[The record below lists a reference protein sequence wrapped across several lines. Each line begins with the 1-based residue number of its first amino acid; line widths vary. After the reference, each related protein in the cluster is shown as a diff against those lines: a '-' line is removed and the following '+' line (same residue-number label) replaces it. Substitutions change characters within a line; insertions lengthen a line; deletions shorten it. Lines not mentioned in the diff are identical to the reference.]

1 MSTVESL
8 AAQVVESF
16 GQEHLLTPD
25 QVAEILSVT
34 EHWVRQK
41 AREGEIPA
49 IKLGRYWRFSRSAIE
64 AWLTDRQS
72 STYKRRSG

>member
-1 MSTVESL
+1 MSTAESRGT
-8 AAQVVESF
+8 QETKSF
-16 GQEHLLTPD
+16 GQDRLLTPD
-25 QVAEILSVT
+25 QVAEILCVT

-49 IKLGRYWRFSRSAIE
+49 VKLGRYWRFSRSAIE

>member
-1 MSTVESL
+1 MSTAESL
-8 AAQVVESF
+8 AAHATENF
-16 GQEHLLTPD
+16 GQERLLTPD
-25 QVAEILSVT
+25 QVAEILCVT

-49 IKLGRYWRFSRSAIE
+49 VKLGRYWRFSRPAIE